1 MARLRRRIPTWSPT
15 LDTLGLFWLVFLAQ
29 AVVGLL
35 IPVGGVPLAATPPPW
50 HDPWTL
56 ATAVYAH
63 ASFSHVLANSL
74 GLLLV
79 GPLVERTAGRLRFH
93 AFFLGTGAVSTVV
106 DLLVGTSGV
115 VGGSGAVFGLL
126 GYLLA
131 GNPVSRRLLDRLALP
146 ARAQI
151 ILLAGVAGVVT
162 LLGAGPGIALVAHFT
177 GLLVGLLAG
186 RMRLLATR

>member
-1 MARLRRRIPTWSPT
+1 MVRLRHRVPSGSPT
-15 LDTLGLFWLVFLAQ
+15 LDTLGLVWLVFVVQ
-29 AVVGLL
+29 ALVGLVT
-35 IPVGGVPLAATPPPW
+35 PVTGVPLAATPPPW
-50 HDPWTL
+50 RDPWTL

-63 ASFSHVLANSL
+63 ASLGHLLANSL

-93 AFFLGTGAVSTVV
+93 AFFLGTGVVAAAV
-106 DLLVGTSGV
+106 DLLVGVTGV
-115 VGGSGAVFGLL
+115 VGASGAVFGLL

-146 ARAQI
+146 ARGQVL
-151 ILLAGVAGVVT
+151 LLAAVAGVVT
-162 LLGAGPGIALVAHFT
+162 LVGAGPGIALLAHFT